1 MFFLFD
7 QEFLHFLIRALQRLL
22 NTSVAFLLLY
32 LFLLSFLVLLVRV
45 SKIVFELFD
54 DVEICVGDLRVV
66 LLYVGVLLRVFRRQ
80 LLNCMVLL
88 SFDPSD
94 LCFPLFLHI
103 VSKQQHLVLER
114 KLDLA
119 GDALV
124 LLPDISLLLV
134 VYFSERVEVLL
145 VTHLLFF
152 LGNLQASDVLLQ
164 LALGDAM
171 IVLRVLQGDL
181 GFFFQLSPLVLIL
194 KNEML

>member
-94 LCFPLFLHI
+94 LCLPLFLHI